1 MHSAQ
6 TVQFFI
12 DKVGAMRDAIYGG
25 RSPCFASCP
34 SGATMTEFRYVTVEE
49 VIAAIKSCALDVLP
63 TPQLKLVADLIA
75 PFLCEL
81 FNRSLTTAT
90 VPEAFKFAYVTPRLK
105 KQDQDT
111 NDVRSYRPMS
121 NLLVISKLLERLVHQ
136 QVSDYLTIH
145 NLLPCL
151 QSAYRKHHSTKTAVL
166 KVLRYILLAV
176 DSGDLSVLALLDI
189 SAAFDTVDHDILLLR
204 LKTSFDLDGVVCSW
218 FRSYLA
224 CRVQRVRRGSSVS
237 ASVMLLYGVPQGSV
251 LGPLLF
257 ILYTADLICLS
268 ESFGFRPHLYADDSQ
283 IQGSCRPDSFH
294 QLQLTLST
302 CHGCCM

>member
-1 MHSAQ
+1 MLPLAIFSEYFCRAKRMHSAQ

-90 VPEAFKFAYVTPRLK
+90 VPEAFKFAYVTPRFK

-121 NLLVISKLLERLVHQ
+121 NLLVISKLLERLV
-136 QVSDYLTIH
+136 
-145 NLLPCL
+145 
-151 QSAYRKHHSTKTAVL
+151 
-166 KVLRYILLAV
+166 
-176 DSGDLSVLALLDI
+176 
-189 SAAFDTVDHDILLLR
+189 
-204 LKTSFDLDGVVCSW
+204 
-218 FRSYLA
+218 
-224 CRVQRVRRGSSVS
+224 
-237 ASVMLLYGVPQGSV
+237 
-251 LGPLLF
+251 
-257 ILYTADLICLS
+257 
-268 ESFGFRPHLYADDSQ
+268 
-283 IQGSCRPDSFH
+283 
-294 QLQLTLST
+294 
-302 CHGCCM
+302 